1 VLITLT
7 LLASIIEYML
17 WSFDINLSLKTCKYG
32 AYTMTTILTVDDS
45 RSLREILGNI
55 LKTAGYAVVE
65 AEDGVAGL
73 ELAQKQVFDVVLT
86 DQIMP
91 GMDGLMLI
99 ENLRTLPEYE
109 STPILMLTS
118 VTDNDMK
125 QRGRAAG
132 ATGWMIKPIDP
143 ERLLLVLDGVIKRS
157 LAKTH

>member
-1 VLITLT
+1 
-7 LLASIIEYML
+7 
-17 WSFDINLSLKTCKYG
+17 
-32 AYTMTTILTVDDS
+32 MTTILTVDDS

-55 LKTAGYAVVE
+55 LKSAGYAVVE

-99 ENLRTLPEYE
+99 ENLRTLPDYE

-118 VTDNDMK
+118 VTDNEMK

>member
-1 VLITLT
+1 
-7 LLASIIEYML
+7 
-17 WSFDINLSLKTCKYG
+17 
-32 AYTMTTILTVDDS
+32 MTTILTVDDS

-55 LKTAGYAVVE
+55 LKSAGYAVVE

-99 ENLRTLPEYE
+99 ENLRTLPDYE
-109 STPILMLTS
+109 TTPILMLTS

-157 LAKTH
+157 LGKTH

>member
-1 VLITLT
+1 
-7 LLASIIEYML
+7 
-17 WSFDINLSLKTCKYG
+17 
-32 AYTMTTILTVDDS
+32 MTTILTVDDS

-55 LKTAGYAVVE
+55 LKSAGYAVVE

-99 ENLRTLPEYE
+99 ENLRTLPDYE
-109 STPILMLTS
+109 TTPILMLTS
-118 VTDNDMK
+118 VTDNEMK

-157 LAKTH
+157 LGKTH

>member
-1 VLITLT
+1 MI
-7 LLASIIEYML
+7 
-17 WSFDINLSLKTCKYG
+17 
-32 AYTMTTILTVDDS
+32 TILTVYDS

-55 LKTAGYAVVE
+55 LKSAGYAVVE
-65 AEDGVAGL
+65 AEDGIAGL
-73 ELAQKQVFDVVLT
+73 ELAQKQVFDLVLT

-99 ENLRTLPEYE
+99 ENLRTLPDYE

>member
-1 VLITLT
+1 MI
-7 LLASIIEYML
+7 
-17 WSFDINLSLKTCKYG
+17 
-32 AYTMTTILTVDDS
+32 TILTVDDS
-45 RSLREILGNI
+45 RSLRQILGNI
-55 LKTAGYAVVE
+55 LKSAGYAVVE
-65 AEDGVAGL
+65 AEDGIAGL
-73 ELAQKQVFDVVLT
+73 ELAQKQVFDLVLT

-99 ENLRTLPEYE
+99 ENLRTLPDYE

>member
-1 VLITLT
+1 MI
-7 LLASIIEYML
+7 
-17 WSFDINLSLKTCKYG
+17 
-32 AYTMTTILTVDDS
+32 TILTVDDS
-45 RSLREILGNI
+45 RSLRQILGNI
-55 LKTAGYAVVE
+55 LKSAGYAVVE
-65 AEDGVAGL
+65 AEDGIAGL
-73 ELAQKQVFDVVLT
+73 ELAQKQVFDLVLT
-86 DQIMP
+86 DQNMP

-99 ENLRTLPEYE
+99 ENLRTLPDYE

-157 LAKTH
+157 LAKIH

>member
-1 VLITLT
+1 MI
-7 LLASIIEYML
+7 
-17 WSFDINLSLKTCKYG
+17 
-32 AYTMTTILTVDDS
+32 TILTVDDS

-55 LKTAGYAVVE
+55 LKSAGYAVVE
-65 AEDGVAGL
+65 AEDGIAGL
-73 ELAQKQVFDVVLT
+73 ELAQKQVFDLVLT

-99 ENLRTLPEYE
+99 ENLRTLPDYE

>member
-1 VLITLT
+1 MI
-7 LLASIIEYML
+7 
-17 WSFDINLSLKTCKYG
+17 
-32 AYTMTTILTVDDS
+32 TILTVDDS

-55 LKTAGYAVVE
+55 LKSAGYAVVE
-65 AEDGVAGL
+65 AEDGIAGL
-73 ELAQKQVFDVVLT
+73 ELAQKQVFDLVLT
-86 DQIMP
+86 DQNMP

-99 ENLRTLPEYE
+99 ENLRTLPDYE

-157 LAKTH
+157 LAKIH

>member
-1 VLITLT
+1 MI
-7 LLASIIEYML
+7 
-17 WSFDINLSLKTCKYG
+17 
-32 AYTMTTILTVDDS
+32 TILTVDDS
-45 RSLREILGNI
+45 RSLRQILGNI
-55 LKTAGYAVVE
+55 LKSAGYAVVE
-65 AEDGVAGL
+65 AEDGIAGL
-73 ELAQKQVFDVVLT
+73 ELAQKQVFDLVLT

-99 ENLRTLPEYE
+99 ENLRTLPDYE

-157 LAKTH
+157 LGKTH

>member
-1 VLITLT
+1 MI
-7 LLASIIEYML
+7 
-17 WSFDINLSLKTCKYG
+17 
-32 AYTMTTILTVDDS
+32 TILTVDDS

-55 LKTAGYAVVE
+55 LKSAGYAVVE
-65 AEDGVAGL
+65 AEDGIAGL
-73 ELAQKQVFDVVLT
+73 ELAQKQVFDLVLT
-86 DQIMP
+86 DQNMP

-99 ENLRTLPEYE
+99 DNLRTLPDYE

-157 LAKTH
+157 LGKTH

>member
-1 VLITLT
+1 MI
-7 LLASIIEYML
+7 
-17 WSFDINLSLKTCKYG
+17 
-32 AYTMTTILTVDDS
+32 TILTVDDS

-55 LKTAGYAVVE
+55 LKSAGYAVVE
-65 AEDGVAGL
+65 AEDGIAGL
-73 ELAQKQVFDVVLT
+73 ELAQKQVFDLVLT
-86 DQIMP
+86 DQNMP

-99 ENLRTLPEYE
+99 ENLRTLPDYE

>member
-1 VLITLT
+1 
-7 LLASIIEYML
+7 
-17 WSFDINLSLKTCKYG
+17 
-32 AYTMTTILTVDDS
+32 MTTILTVDDS

-55 LKTAGYAVVE
+55 LKSAGYAVVE
-65 AEDGVAGL
+65 AEDGIAGL
-73 ELAQKQVFDVVLT
+73 ELAQKQVFDLVLT

-99 ENLRTLPEYE
+99 ENLRTLPDYE

-157 LAKTH
+157 LGKTH